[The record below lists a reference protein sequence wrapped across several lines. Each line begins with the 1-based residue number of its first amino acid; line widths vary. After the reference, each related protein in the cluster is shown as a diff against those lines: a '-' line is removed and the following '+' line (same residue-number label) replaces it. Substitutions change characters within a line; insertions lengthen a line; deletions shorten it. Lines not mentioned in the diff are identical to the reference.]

1 MTTRFDDGRQY
12 CGACC
17 GEWPQIKAPRA
28 TDLLREEYGYDGS
41 VDLVKR
47 RLRELRPRTVR
58 PAQRTGYRPGQV
70 LQLDWAEMA
79 TRPRLAGRERR
90 VYALVASLPYSWRAA
105 RARR

>member
-1 MTTRFDDGRQY
+1 M
-12 CGACC
+12 
-17 GEWPQIKAPRA
+17 
-28 TDLLREEYGYDGS
+28 REEYGYDGS